1 MELAN
6 LLSWQYCNITK
17 ENENTQFKKQYINI
31 SIAEIER
38 LKELNS
44 LDIKLYNKALA
55 LKKAGFKKK
64 KITS

>member
-6 LLSWQYCNITK
+6 LLSWQYCHITK

-31 SIAEIER
+31 SIEEIER

-55 LKKAGFKKK
+55 LKKLGFKK